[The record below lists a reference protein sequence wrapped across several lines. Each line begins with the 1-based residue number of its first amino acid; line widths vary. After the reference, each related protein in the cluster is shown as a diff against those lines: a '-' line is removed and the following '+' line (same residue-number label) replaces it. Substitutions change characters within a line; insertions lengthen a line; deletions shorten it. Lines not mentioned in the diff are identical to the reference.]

1 MSRFLICSFALVL
14 LYPAGIDMYL
24 VGLPRIAADL
34 NASEAQLHIAFSV
47 YLAGMAAA
55 MLFAGKV
62 ADRSGRKPVAIPG
75 AALFIIASVFCS
87 LAETST
93 LFLAGRFIAS
103 VFCSLAE
110 TSTLFLAGRFLQGL
124 GAGCCYVVAFAIL
137 RDTLDDRRR
146 AKVLSLLNGITCI
159 IPVLAPVLGHLI
171 MLKFPWQSLF
181 WAMAMMGIAVLMLS
195 LFILKETRPAAP
207 AASDKPRE
215 NSESLLNR
223 FFLSRV
229 VITTLSVSVI
239 LTFVNT
245 SPVLLMEIM
254 GFERGEYA
262 TIMALTAGVSMTV
275 SFSTPFAL
283 GIFKPRT
290 LMITSQVL
298 FLAAG
303 ITLAV
308 SPSHAVSLFGITLIC
323 AGFSV
328 GFGVAMSQALGPFS
342 LRAGVASSTL
352 GIAQVCGSSL
362 WIWLA
367 AVVGIGAWNMLIGI
381 LIACSIVSLLLIMFV
396 APGRPVAAHEEIH
409 HHA

>member
-93 LFLAGRFIAS
+93 LFLAGRF
-103 VFCSLAE
+103 
-110 TSTLFLAGRFLQGL
+110 LQGL

-171 MLKFPWQSLF
+171 MLKFLWQSLF

-207 AASDKPRE
+207 AASDKSRE

-275 SFSTPFAL
+275 SFSTPF
-283 GIFKPRT
+283 
-290 LMITSQVL
+290 
-298 FLAAG
+298 
-303 ITLAV
+303 V

-342 LRAGVASSTL
+342 LRAGVASSSL